1 MIFAGNLFIGKL
13 CPTVDVIIFGAE
25 AKMRK
30 KLNRSTFCSKKLAL
44 TFCYVKLNARVKQEY
59 RNTDFLPH

>member
-13 CPTVDVIIFGAE
+13 CSTVDVIILGQKPRCVKNLIE
-25 AKMRK
+25 ALFAQKISISFFF
-30 KLNRSTFCSKKLAL
+30 N
-44 TFCYVKLNARVKQEY
+44 VKLNARVKQGY

>member
-30 KLNRSTFCSKKLAL
+30 KLNRSTFAQKISIKFLLCKIECS
-44 TFCYVKLNARVKQEY
+44 C
-59 RNTDFLPH
+59 